1 MNKQKRFKIRRGDTV
16 QVITGRSK
24 GQRGLIKKVLIN
36 ESKVIVEGI
45 NVVTRHMRPD
55 YRNPQGSVTKEMPIH
70 ISNVSLIDTETDK
83 PAKVGFKKDENGKK
97 IRFFKKTGLN
107 VPQVGKD

>member
-1 MNKQKRFKIRRGDTV
+1 MNKPRFKIKRGDTV
-16 QVITGRSK
+16 QVITGSSK
-24 GQRGLIKKVLIN
+24 GQRGLVKKVLIS

-45 NVVTRHMRPD
+45 NVVTRHVKPD

-70 ISNVSLIDTETDK
+70 ISNVALIDTETDN
-83 PAKVGFKKDENGKK
+83 PAKVGFKKDEAGNK

-107 VPQVGKD
+107 VPNVL